1 LPPQHVAGLQV
12 LVRSALAGTSPVL
25 LDDHADLPTA
35 TAALSASARF
45 VSVVPTQLHRWL
57 AEPVGSRAL
66 ASYDAV
72 LVGGATA
79 DKRLLQRAQ
88 DAGVSVVATYGM
100 TETCGG
106 CVYDGVPLDGVG
118 IAIGAS
124 GRIRING
131 PVLFDGYADREEP
144 SAAVLQDGWFVTADV
159 GRLDVDGR
167 LEVLGRVD
175 DVIVSGGVNVPLEP
189 VRRRLLARQELVEVA
204 VLGVPDPE
212 WGHRVVAVAT
222 LADGATAPDLGELRD
237 FVAAEHPR
245 EWAPRELVVRE
256 RLPMLESGKV
266 DRLSLVAEL
275 AGGS

>member
-1 LPPQHVAGLQV
+1 V

-25 LDDHADLPTA
+25 LDDHADLRTA
-35 TAALSASARF
+35 TAGLSAPARY

-57 AEPVGSRAL
+57 ADPVGSRAL

-72 LVGGATA
+72 LVGGATT

-118 IAIGAS
+118 VAIGAS

-131 PVLFDGYADREEP
+131 PVLFDSYADREDLTA
-144 SAAVLQDGWFVTADV
+144 SVLQDGWFVTADV

-222 LADGATAPDLGELRD
+222 LADGATAPELGELRD